1 MLYKQVWLHA
11 AAGGIGK
18 AGEERLGMG
27 GRSFALF
34 LGSQRSWKRPP
45 VDQSAAGKSRELGLR
60 EGFDPTHILPHG
72 SYLMNCGSPK
82 EGVFIHKY
90 NHSQPHT
97 LTQWFSM
104 VHNSQRD
111 PSDCRGFLD
120 IRS

>member
-1 MLYKQVWLHA
+1 MFYTQFCLPSPS
-11 AAGGIGK
+11 GGIWK
-18 AGEERLGMG
+18 AVEESLAMG

-45 VDQSAAGKSRELGLR
+45 LDQSAAGKFQELCLR

-90 NHSQPHT
+90 NHSQTHT